1 LITESQ
7 VQEYFN
13 NGAILIKDAFD
24 LEWLSILGEGMEK
37 NRKDPGPYAC
47 QYTPKDDLGDFYDD
61 YCNWDR
67 FDEYKSFVFNS
78 PAAEIAGRLTRSH
91 QVRIFHEH
99 ILVKEP
105 NTSEL
110 TPWHQDQPYYCVD
123 GEQVCTIWLPL
134 DPVPKEYG
142 LEFVSGSHTWGKM
155 FTPKKFLTHDEY
167 DYQSSSFKPIPDIE
181 TNRDKYKIL
190 SWDLEPGDCIAFHFK
205 TLHGGA
211 GNPRRH
217 TRRRAFSVRW
227 IGDDVIYAE
236 RPGEISPPFP
246 ELKSFKQD
254 DPLDHPLFPICW
266 ENK

>member
-1 LITESQ
+1 
-7 VQEYFN
+7 
-13 NGAILIKDAFD
+13 
-24 LEWLSILGEGMEK
+24 
-37 NRKDPGPYAC
+37 
-47 QYTPKDDLGDFYDD
+47 
-61 YCNWDR
+61 
-67 FDEYKSFVFNS
+67 
-78 PAAEIAGRLTRSH
+78 
-91 QVRIFHEH
+91 
-99 ILVKEP
+99 
-105 NTSEL
+105 
-110 TPWHQDQPYYCVD
+110 
-123 GEQVCTIWLPL
+123 
-134 DPVPKEYG
+134 
-142 LEFVSGSHTWGKM
+142 M

-246 ELKSFKQD
+246 ELKSFKRD